1 MLLTYLID
9 IASGVLA
16 VLPFLILLEIM
27 AYRLIPSLPLKHLL
41 GDGLL
46 CLILAALLSLAGVP
60 GFFEWKIDCT
70 VNLIPFSD
78 ITAAPLQYLFCF
90 LLFILPGFILPL
102 LYPTLHNRRYCLLY
116 GFLLSFTIELLRIFS
131 VHSSSVD
138 HLIVNTAGIVAGY
151 ALYMLICRFFP
162 GFGASCLLPTECLRK
177 HPSLKWEHVAL
188 TASALAGALVLSP
201 VMKGMCW
208 HMLTQTIPYGK

>member
-1 MLLTYLID
+1 MLQLLTYLID

-27 AYRLIPSLPLKHLL
+27 AYRLIPSLPLQHLL

-46 CLILAALLSLAGVP
+46 CLILAALLSLTGVP
-60 GFFEWKIDCT
+60 GFLEWKIDFKI
-70 VNLIPFSD
+70 NLIPFSD
-78 ITAAPLQYLFCF
+78 ISAAPMQYFFCF
-90 LLFILPGFILPL
+90 LLFLLPGFILAL
-102 LYPTLHNRRYCLLY
+102 LYPVLRSRRRCILY

-138 HLIVNTAGIVAGY
+138 HLIVNTAGIFAGY

-162 GFGASCLLPTECLRK
+162 NFGTSCQLPQECLSK
-177 HPSLKWEHVAL
+177 YPSLKWEHMAL
-188 TASALAGALVLSP
+188 TASALAGALILSP
-201 VMKGMCW
+201 VMKGICW
-208 HMLTQTIPYGK
+208 HMFSQLG

>member
-1 MLLTYLID
+1 MLQLLTYLID

-27 AYRLIPSLPLKHLL
+27 AYRLIPSLPLQHLL

-46 CLILAALLSLAGVP
+46 CLILAALLSLTGVP
-60 GFFEWKIDCT
+60 GFLEWKIDFKI
-70 VNLIPFSD
+70 NLIPFSD
-78 ITAAPLQYLFCF
+78 ISAAPMQYFFCF
-90 LLFILPGFILPL
+90 LLFLLPGFILAL
-102 LYPTLHNRRYCLLY
+102 LYPVLRSRRCILY

-138 HLIVNTAGIVAGY
+138 HLIVNTAGIFAGY

-162 GFGASCLLPTECLRK
+162 
-177 HPSLKWEHVAL
+177 AL
-188 TASALAGALVLSP
+188 TASALAGALILSP

-208 HMLTQTIPYGK
+208 HMFSQLG